1 MTKEDSDHFLGLC
14 RRVFDKDK
22 PYGGQYILEQLG
34 KLLESVCGPQPDAS
48 EDDDFFAEMVRV
60 INAETHLE
68 LSEWEAGFIE
78 SNLNRKQF
86 TVPQQLSITRM
97 VKKYEISTD

>member
-1 MTKEDSDHFLGLC
+1 
-14 RRVFDKDK
+14 VFQPGE
-22 PYGGQYILEQLG
+22 PYSGAHVLDQLG

-60 INAETHLE
+60 IAGETHLE
-68 LSEWEAGFIE
+68 LSEWEEGFIK
-78 SNLNRKQF
+78 SNLNRKIF
-86 TVPQQLSITRM
+86 TDPQRMSITRM